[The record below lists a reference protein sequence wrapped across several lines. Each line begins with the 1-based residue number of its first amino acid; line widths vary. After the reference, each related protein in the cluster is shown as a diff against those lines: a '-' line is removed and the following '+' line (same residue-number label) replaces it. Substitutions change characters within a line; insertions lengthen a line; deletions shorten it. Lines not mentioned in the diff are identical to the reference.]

1 MNKHSELARVFIE
14 NDGTPILLDCLNK
27 SNNDIQKIYYALLNV
42 WMLSFVEEGIE
53 RFISV
58 PKFGVIKSICEIL
71 QKISREKITR
81 ISFMIFKNIQGNN
94 GSLELMID
102 SKLLKIIDTLL
113 KGNIK
118 DQQLIED
125 IKSIGTVL
133 ENNIKVLSSFD
144 KYCK

>member
-1 MNKHSELARVFIE
+1 
-14 NDGTPILLDCLNK
+14 LNK

-125 IKSIGTVL
+125 IKLIGTVL
-133 ENNIKVLSSFD
+133 
-144 KYCK
+144 